1 MPGLVFCTQAMAAT
15 GTQAQRCRRT
25 QAGAWSLGRSHVRGW
40 RSMPASTTACCSG
53 DETRVKATIK
63 GNASDHRILSLACLD
78 GSDIFMYSLDNG
90 YDYAMYTVSMRD
102 NEHQEILILSYDKRT
117 TGKTNLNGISVIG
130 NDSVNRVALLPL
142 QGFRQVSVLNSPLQI
157 KSDRTAQLYRDKL
170 RAMVTIAWDEKGKS
184 FRVSGIED

>member
-1 MPGLVFCTQAMAAT
+1 MFCLSLLVEMPTTQAANQVFAMKAAFT
-15 GTQAQRCRRT
+15 AQGELQRPLILKFS
-25 QAGAWSLGRSHVRGW
+25 G
-40 RSMPASTTACCSG
+40 G